1 MMDNAAIREKSVFV
15 RIDEYKEVIS
25 LFDNVRSQLDKTK
38 SILGKIKEL
47 KAEEQTE
54 IELWN
59 KSIME
64 IEKKLEFI
72 DKTMNDSEA

>member
-1 MMDNAAIREKSVFV
+1 MDNSAIREKSVFV
-15 RIDEYKEVIS
+15 RIDEYKEIIS
-25 LFDNVRSQLDKTK
+25 LFDNVRSQLDKTR
-38 SILGKIKEL
+38 SILDKINGL
-47 KAEEQTE
+47 RSEEQIE